1 MNRLQTEL
9 QRLYLP
15 GASRLDPPSTG
26 PNRVAGATGLADSD
40 GRVRALVVE
49 LRLPVGWD
57 AVAALW
63 QGVQTE
69 LDLPA
74 PAIAVNG
81 IDGYQ
86 VWFSL
91 QEPIPVAQA
100 MAFLEALRRR
110 YLDGIAPRQMTLM
123 PSLDASRPG
132 QLHLAG
138 LLPTVQVGSGH
149 WSAFLASDL
158 AGLFADEPW
167 LDFPPSTDAQAD
179 LLLRLRSIKPADFMR
194 VLDQLQAGETPT
206 APDPAAA
213 SRHSAAATDW
223 HQDPALAA
231 ANDIDP
237 RRFLLAVMRDP
248 SAELGLRIE
257 AAKALLPYFEG
268 GRRD

>member
-15 GASRLDPPSTG
+15 GASQEDADAPP
-26 PNRVAGATGLADSD
+26 TGLADAD

-57 AVAALW
+57 AVTALW

-81 IDGYQ
+81 VDGYQ

-91 QEPIPVAQA
+91 QQPVAVTQA
-100 MAFLEALRRR
+100 MAFLAALRRR
-110 YLDGIAPRQMTLM
+110 YLGDMAPRLMTLM
-123 PSLDASRPG
+123 PALDASRPG
-132 QLHLAG
+132 QLRLAG
-138 LLPTVQVGSGH
+138 LLPAVQAESGR
-149 WSAFLASDL
+149 WSAFLAPDL

-167 LDFPPSTDAQAD
+167 LDFPPSPDAQAD
-179 LLLRLRSIKPADFMR
+179 LLLRLRSIKPADFLR
-194 VLDQLQAGETPT
+194 VMDQLQADEAQT
-206 APDPAAA
+206 APDPVAVPLQ
-213 SRHSAAATDW
+213 SATGTAW
-223 HQDPALAA
+223 CQDPALAA
-231 ANDIDP
+231 ADIDP

-248 SAELGLRIE
+248 SAELGLRVE

-268 GRRD
+268 ERRD

>member
-15 GASRLDPPSTG
+15 GA
-26 PNRVAGATGLADSD
+26 D
-40 GRVRALVVE
+40 GRVRALGVE
-49 LRLPVGWD
+49 LRLPIGWE

-91 QEPIPVAQA
+91 QQPVPVAQA
-100 MAFLEALRRR
+100 MEFLEALRLR
-110 YLDGIAPRQMTLM
+110 YLGGIAPRQVTLM
-123 PSLDASRPG
+123 PALDTPSQDQLRPAA
-132 QLHLAG
+132 LVPA
-138 LLPTVQVGSGH
+138 VQAESGR
-149 WSAFLASDL
+149 WSAFLAPDL

-167 LDFPPSTDAQAD
+167 LDFPPSPDAQAD
-179 LLLRLRSIKPADFMR
+179 LLLRLRSIKPADFLR
-194 VLDQLQAGETPT
+194 VLDQLQADATPT
-206 APDPAAA
+206 SPDPVVVPHHAEP
-213 SRHSAAATDW
+213 ATDLC
-223 HQDPALAA
+223 QEPSQAA
-231 ANDIDP
+231 EDIDP
-237 RRFLLAVMRDP
+237 RQFLLAVMRDP
-248 SAELGLRIE
+248 SAELGLRVE

-268 GRRD
+268 RQRD

>member
-15 GASRLDPPSTG
+15 
-26 PNRVAGATGLADSD
+26 ATD
-40 GRVRALVVE
+40 GRVRALVME

-81 IDGYQ
+81 IDSYQ

-91 QEPIPVAQA
+91 QQPVPVAQA
-100 MAFLEALRRR
+100 MAFLEALRLR
-110 YLDGIAPRQMTLM
+110 YLGSLAPRQVTLM
-123 PSLDASRPG
+123 PALDTPG
-132 QLHLAG
+132 QDQLRPAALVPA
-138 LLPTVQVGSGH
+138 VQTESGH
-149 WSAFLASDL
+149 WSAFLAPDL

-167 LDFPPSTDAQAD
+167 LDFPPSPDAQAD
-179 LLLRLRSIKPADFMR
+179 LLLRLRSIQPADFLR
-194 VLDQLQAGETPT
+194 VLDRLQADATPT
-206 APDPAAA
+206 SADPVTAPQHAEPATDLCQEPSQAAA
-213 SRHSAAATDW
+213 
-223 HQDPALAA
+223 
-231 ANDIDP
+231 DIDP
-237 RRFLLAVMRDP
+237 RQFLLAVMRDP
-248 SAELGLRIE
+248 GAELGLRVE

-268 GRRD
+268 RRRD